1 MSQNG
6 KCTTYKKNSRQKLHV
21 RKRDLK
27 TKKKVLKENNN
38 VFIIY
43 DLYD

>member
-6 KCTTYKKNSRQKLHV
+6 KCTTYKKNSRPKIHV

-27 TKKKVLKENNN
+27 TKKVLKENNN